1 MQQIVRSP
9 AAQADA
15 IEIWAYIAEDNAPAA
30 DRLLARFDEAVRKI
44 VLQPFIGKSVHEI
57 APGIRF
63 IPVGSYLIFYRV
75 VDRGVEIVRILH
87 GARDIGADFFAE

>member
-1 MQQIVRSP
+1 MARIIRSP

-30 DRLLARFDEAVRKI
+30 DRLLARFDQIIHKVA
-44 VLQPFIGKSVHEI
+44 LQPHIGKTVDEI

-63 IPVGSYLIFYRV
+63 FPVGSYLIFYRV
-75 VDRGVEIVRILH
+75 VADGIEISRILH
-87 GARDIGADFFAE
+87 GARDIGADFLTE